1 LIKHSLKS
9 RLKPMKR
16 RVLILLANPDTGS
29 LSRAL
34 AEEIASAA
42 AEEGAEPRLIDLY
55 TEQFDPVL
63 TAEEASRRFSFDQAV
78 QEQQQAVRDAD
89 LVVWVHPDWWG
100 GMPAVMKGWLDR
112 VLQPGF
118 AFSFEEERDGHFRR
132 RPLLKG
138 TGALAVI
145 TSDAGSVE
153 PVPAAD
159 IWQKRVFSYCGF
171 SPAEVLLLPDT
182 RQTGYLERKEFFTVC
197 RETVKRLTLRED
209 EAE

>member
-1 LIKHSLKS
+1 
-9 RLKPMKR
+9 MKR
-16 RVLILLANPDTGS
+16 RTKSRVLILLATPESAS

-42 AEEGAEPRLIDLY
+42 TQEGAEARLIDLY
-55 TEQFDPVL
+55 AEGFDPVL
-63 TAEEASRRFSFDQAV
+63 TAEEAQRRFSFDTVV
-78 QEQQQAVRDAD
+78 QEQQQAVREAD

-118 AFSFEEERDGHFRR
+118 AFSFEEGSDGHFRR
-132 RPLLKG
+132 WPLLKG
-138 TGALAVI
+138 TSALAVI

-182 RQTGYLERKEFFTVC
+182 RQSNYLERKEFFTVC
-197 RETVKRLTLRED
+197 GETVRRLIAFEEEEEKED
-209 EAE
+209 GAE

>member
-1 LIKHSLKS
+1 
-9 RLKPMKR
+9 M
-16 RVLILLANPDTGS
+16 ILLASPDSAS

-34 AEEIASAA
+34 AGEIASAA
-42 AEEGAEPRLIDLY
+42 ADEGAETRLIDLY
-55 TEQFDPVL
+55 AERFDPVL
-63 TAEEASRRFSFDQAV
+63 TVEEARRRFSFDEAV

-100 GMPAVMKGWLDR
+100 GMPALMKGWLDR

-118 AFSFEEERDGHFRR
+118 AFSFEEESDGHFRR
-132 RPLLKG
+132 YPLLKG
-138 TGALAVI
+138 TRALAVI

-197 RETVKRLTLRED
+197 REAVRRLTAFEEKED
-209 EAE
+209 DAE